1 MAVMTKIIPKNTKK
15 YEQNQK
21 LITAIK
27 ETSDESKGA
36 VREKWLTYCKTQFVN
51 QIMNWR
57 LEFHQLD
64 LSDYT
69 MLAIK
74 MKFGFLKSL
83 VKEKFKFRDGAGYI
97 VKKFDHLGPKIDMIY
112 PLVNPDLFWSEAL
125 A

>member
-74 MKFGFLKSL
+74 MKF
-83 VKEKFKFRDGAGYI
+83 
-97 VKKFDHLGPKIDMIY
+97 
-112 PLVNPDLFWSEAL
+112 
-125 A
+125 